1 MGLRQSL
8 ERLDGWERSRS
19 AVIVGDYSVCA
30 SCSATLVKIGGLPI
44 SPRRRFRQVGGVA
57 AGLPFGAGATRLAA
71 HHGQAVA
78 VAVAFQ
84 VIAVAVAGQS
94 AVPCGGRGGLGTAA
108 AADEFRR
115 SRCVQ
120 SPATGPFSGRRKWPP
135 GRKDTARRQGPRDG
149 SNACRRR
156 WAVGNIGC
164 TWSDPVPRVF
174 SGSGNSGRLPFVP
187 SCACRPG
194 GGSGGRLTRR
204 AGGPLVVMAF
214 RVSDGCGVVRVF
226 ARRSRRV
233 RRRSSARAERS
244 VRADRRVRGKT
255 V

>member
-1 MGLRQSL
+1 MRGIAGAAKASGHLVDVLGKATLRPAAQGHDPTRWIVAQGDGMGLRQSL

-84 VIAVAVAGQS
+84 VIAVAGAVAGQS

-120 SPATGPFSGRRKWPP
+120 SPATGAIQRAPKMAAWQEGHSAPAMSTRWEQCMP
-135 GRKDTARRQGPRDG
+135 AQMG
-149 SNACRRR
+149 SR
-156 WAVGNIGC
+156 
-164 TWSDPVPRVF
+164 
-174 SGSGNSGRLPFVP
+174 
-187 SCACRPG
+187 
-194 GGSGGRLTRR
+194 
-204 AGGPLVVMAF
+204 
-214 RVSDGCGVVRVF
+214 
-226 ARRSRRV
+226 
-233 RRRSSARAERS
+233 
-244 VRADRRVRGKT
+244 
-255 V
+255 